1 MGDFRRGKAAGKGI
15 ALYRTAQHAGG
26 KDDPSRARSGSQLEQ
41 SSSGPQEDSHDSN
54 IYPGSRVA
62 DSSVEQANYPT
73 PLNRASIKP
82 AGTAESPPAAD
93 RMAG

>member
-41 SSSGPQEDSHDSN
+41 SSSGPQEDGDDSN
-54 IYPGSRVA
+54 ICLGSRIA